1 MEWFLCKTGP
11 MVSNPERRRRLLDA
25 GIAVLARSGARGL
38 TFRAVDEAASVPPG
52 TTSNYFGNRDEMLRE
67 LGHHV
72 FERLT
77 PDAAPESE
85 APTRAREAQLMKE
98 LLGRARRD
106 REGFLALYELRLEA
120 ARRPDLA
127 DAITDRYAA
136 NLEAISAAH
145 VEGGFPGDR
154 RTALLLYLGMSG
166 LILEYLT
173 LPSLLPEGDALDD
186 LVADLV
192 TAVVPGE

>member
-1 MEWFLCKTGP
+1 MCETVV

-25 GIAVLARSGARGL
+25 GIDVLARQGARGL
-38 TFRAVDEAASVPPG
+38 TFRAVDDAADVPPG
-52 TTSNYFGNRDEMLRE
+52 TTSNYFGTRDELLRE
-67 LGHHV
+67 LGGHV

-77 PDAAPESE
+77 PQPVPETE
-85 APTRAREAQLMKE
+85 APTRAREVQLMKE
-98 LLGRARRD
+98 LLGRARAD

-120 ARRPDLA
+120 ARRPDLS
-127 DAITDRYAA
+127 DAISDRYAA
-136 NLEAISAAH
+136 NLEAISAGH

-173 LPSLLPEGDALDD
+173 LPDLLPADDIGLDRV
-186 LVADLV
+186 VADLV
-192 TAVVPGE
+192 TAIVPPE

>member
-1 MEWFLCKTGP
+1 MCETVG

-25 GIAVLARSGARGL
+25 GIDVLAQQGARGL
-38 TFRAVDEAASVPPG
+38 TFRAVDEAAAVPQG
-52 TTSNYFGNRDEMLRE
+52 TTSNYFANRDELLRE
-67 LGHHV
+67 LGRHV
-72 FERLT
+72 FDRLT
-77 PDAAPESE
+77 PDPVAESE
-85 APTRAREAQLMKE
+85 APTRAREVQLMNE
-98 LLGRARRD
+98 LLGRARADRD
-106 REGFLALYELRLEA
+106 GFLALYELRLEA

-127 DAITDRYAA
+127 DAISDRYAA
-136 NLEAISAAH
+136 NLEAISAGH

-173 LPSLLPEGDALDD
+173 LPGLLPAGDRGLDD

-192 TAVVPGE
+192 TAIVPPE

>member
-1 MEWFLCKTGP
+1 
-11 MVSNPERRRRLLDA
+11 MVSNPGRRRRLLDA
-25 GIAVLARSGARGL
+25 GVDVLARQGARGL
-38 TFRAVDEAASVPPG
+38 TFRAVDDAAEVPPG

-67 LGHHV
+67 LGRHV

-77 PDAAPESE
+77 PEPVAETQK
-85 APTRAREAQLMKE
+85 PTREREAQLMKE

-120 ARRPDLA
+120 VRRPELA
-127 DAITDRYAA
+127 DAIADRYAE
-136 NLEAISAAH
+136 NLEAISAGH
-145 VEGGFPGDR
+145 LEGGFPGDR

-173 LPSLLPEGDALDD
+173 LPGLLPSDEGGVDD

-192 TAVVPGE
+192 TAIVPAR

>member
-1 MEWFLCKTGP
+1 MWHTVG
-11 MVSNPERRRRLLDA
+11 MVSNPQRRRRLLDA
-25 GIAVLARSGARGL
+25 GIDVLARQGARGL
-38 TFRAVDEAASVPPG
+38 TFRAVDEAAAVPPG
-52 TTSNYFGNRDEMLRE
+52 TTSNYFTNRDEMLRE
-67 LGHHV
+67 LGGHV
-72 FERLT
+72 FDRLT
-77 PDAAPESE
+77 PTETPEPG

-127 DAITDRYAA
+127 DAISDRYAE
-136 NLEAISAAH
+136 NLEVISAGH

-154 RTALLLYLGMSG
+154 RTALLLYLAMSG

-173 LPSLLPEGDALDD
+173 LPGLLPPEDDDLDD
-186 LVADLV
+186 LVADVV
-192 TAVVPGE
+192 TAIVPAE

>member
-1 MEWFLCKTGP
+1 
-11 MVSNPERRRRLLDA
+11 
-25 GIAVLARSGARGL
+25 
-38 TFRAVDEAASVPPG
+38 VDQAASVPPG
-52 TTSNYFGNRDEMLRE
+52 TTSNYFSGRDALLRE

-77 PDAAPESE
+77 PEAVPETE
-85 APTRAREAQLMKE
+85 APTREREVQLMKE
-98 LLGRARRD
+98 LLGRARDD

-120 ARRPDLA
+120 VRRPELA
-127 DAITDRYAA
+127 EAISDRYAA
-136 NLEAISAAH
+136 NLESISAGH

-154 RTALLLYLGMSG
+154 RTALLLYLAMSG

-173 LPSLLPEGDALDD
+173 LPALLPAGNDALDA

-192 TAVVPGE
+192 TAVVPVE

>member
-1 MEWFLCKTGP
+1 MCKDVV

-25 GIAVLARSGARGL
+25 GIDVLAQQGARGL
-38 TFRAVDEAASVPPG
+38 TFRAVDDAAAVPQG
-52 TTSNYFGNRDEMLRE
+52 TTSNYFANRDELLRE
-67 LGHHV
+67 LGRHV
-72 FERLT
+72 FDRLT
-77 PDAAPESE
+77 PETVPETE
-85 APTRAREAQLMKE
+85 APTRAREVQLMKE
-98 LLGRARRD
+98 LLGRARAD

-120 ARRPDLA
+120 ARHPDLS
-127 DAITDRYAA
+127 DAISDRYAA
-136 NLEAISAAH
+136 NFEAISAGH

-173 LPSLLPEGDALDD
+173 LPGLLPADDDGLDQ

-192 TAVVPGE
+192 TAIVPPE